1 MEKYLGIILILLS
14 PLPFYL
20 LGKLYFIN
28 ALTAKNILIFI
39 VGSLAASSVPF
50 YLFGG
55 GLYFYNYSWIV
66 SFAVYVLSIFLV
78 FLFQTCLKKY
88 IFCVKNLY
96 DDFLF
101 SLLFP
106 VVYPCYVFIV
116 LVFDLILFAINP
128 QCTDFRY

>member
-1 MEKYLGIILILLS
+1 MEKYFGVILILLS
-14 PLPFYL
+14 LWPLYL

-39 VGSLAASSVPF
+39 VGSSVVSSMPF
-50 YLFGG
+50 YVFGG

-66 SFAVYVLSIFLV
+66 SFAVYVLSICLV
-78 FLFQTCLKKY
+78 FIFQACLKKY

-96 DDFLF
+96 EDFLF

-106 VVYPCYVFIV
+106 IVYPCYIFII
-116 LVFDLILFAINP
+116 LIFKLILFSINP
-128 QCTDFRY
+128 QYTDFRY

>member
-78 FLFQTCLKKY
+78 FL
-88 IFCVKNLY
+88 V
-96 DDFLF
+96 
-101 SLLFP
+101 
-106 VVYPCYVFIV
+106 
-116 LVFDLILFAINP
+116 
-128 QCTDFRY
+128 